1 MKEDWLDTLRTR
13 IQNECDVKAPDGL
26 LNDIKQEM
34 NRRGVTPMRSTRQ
47 KASVVPLWTYR
58 VASAAAII
66 GIGIFLS
73 HLLFDHTSL
82 PKQCATIINNKIK
95 NVQPSQIRSITPEN
109 YVTNSVKLAATI
121 HQSIQNPLV
130 DNNLSGNTV
139 YNKEE
144 EKETT
149 TDNNNVTETQ
159 ETTNTTNNTRQD
171 KIENVDKQQT
181 TKPQSWGNSERIY
194 ATNAKKNDPS
204 SRFCIGTSYN
214 YGTGTSHNSDKI
226 LLPVANPYGDYDPEF
241 SGRNIQDSPIGTKDR
256 RTRTKHHQPIKLGV
270 SIRYNIN
277 NRWSLQTGLN
287 YSRLAS
293 DFSYEKRG
301 TEYAVEQKLQY
312 VGIPVNASYS
322 FIKTKRFNVY
332 ATAGAEIE
340 KLVKGEAN
348 LSAEAMS
355 QITPTH
361 TTIKE
366 GRPVFSTALS
376 IGGEL
381 RISKD
386 VSAYIEPGI
395 SHHFNNGSNVEN
407 IYKDKPTNFN
417 LNMGV
422 RINLN
427 K

>member
-34 NRRGVTPMRSTRQ
+34 NRRGVTPMRSARQ

-58 VASAAAII
+58 AVSAAAII

-73 HLLFDHTSL
+73 HLLLDHTSL
-82 PKQCATIINNKIK
+82 PKQCAMIINNKIK
-95 NVQPSQIRSITPEN
+95 NTLPSQTTITTPEN
-109 YVTNSVKLAATI
+109 YVTNSVKLAIAT

-139 YNKEE
+139 DNKEE

-149 TDNNNVTETQ
+149 TDNNVTETQ
-159 ETTNTTNNTRQD
+159 ETTSNTRQE
-171 KIENVDKQQT
+171 KIEDINKQQT

-194 ATNAKKNDPS
+194 ATNAKKDDPS

-214 YGTGTSHNSDKI
+214 YGSGTSHNSDKI

-241 SGRNIQDSPIGTKDR
+241 SGKNIQDSPIGTKDK
-256 RTRTKHHQPIKLGV
+256 RTGTKHHQPIKLGV

-348 LSAEAMS
+348 LSAEATS

>member
-34 NRRGVTPMRSTRQ
+34 NRRGVAPMRSTRQ

-58 VASAAAII
+58 AASAAAII

-73 HLLFDHTSL
+73 HLLLDHTSL

-95 NVQPSQIRSITPEN
+95 NTQSSQITSITQES
-109 YVTNSVKLAATI
+109 YVTNSVKMAVAT

-159 ETTNTTNNTRQD
+159 ETTNNTRQD

-194 ATNAKKNDPS
+194 AANVKKNVPS

-241 SGRNIQDSPIGTKDR
+241 SGRNIQDSPIGTKDG

-287 YSRLAS
+287 YSRLDS

-366 GRPVFSTALS
+366 SRPVFSTALS

>member
-34 NRRGVTPMRSTRQ
+34 NRRGVTPMRSTQQ

-58 VASAAAII
+58 AVSAAAII

-73 HLLFDHTSL
+73 HLLLDHTSL
-82 PKQCATIINNKIK
+82 PKQCVTIINNKIK
-95 NVQPSQIRSITPEN
+95 NTLPSQTTITTPEN
-109 YVTNSVKLAATI
+109 YVTNSVKLAVAT

-139 YNKEE
+139 YNREE

-159 ETTNTTNNTRQD
+159 ETTSNTRQE
-171 KIENVDKQQT
+171 KIEDINKQQT
-181 TKPQSWGNSERIY
+181 TKPQSRGYSERTY
-194 ATNAKKNDPS
+194 TANVKNNDPS
-204 SRFCIGTSYN
+204 SRFCIGSSYN

-322 FIKTKRFNVY
+322 FIKTKRLNVY
-332 ATAGAEIE
+332 ATTGAEIE

-348 LSAEAMS
+348 LSAEATS

-376 IGGEL
+376 IGGEF

>member
-58 VASAAAII
+58 AVSAAAII

-73 HLLFDHTSL
+73 HLLLDHTSL
-82 PKQCATIINNKIK
+82 PKQCAMIINNKIK
-95 NVQPSQIRSITPEN
+95 NTLPSQTTITTPEN
-109 YVTNSVKLAATI
+109 YVTNSVKLAIAT
-121 HQSIQNPLV
+121 HQSIQNPLG

-159 ETTNTTNNTRQD
+159 ETTSNTRQD
-171 KIENVDKQQT
+171 KIENIDKQQT
-181 TKPQSWGNSERIY
+181 TKPQSRGNSERIY
-194 ATNAKKNDPS
+194 AANAKKNDPL

-214 YGTGTSHNSDKI
+214 YGTGTSHNSDKM

-293 DFSYEKRG
+293 DFSYDKRG

-348 LSAEAMS
+348 LSTEATS

-422 RINLN
+422 RIDLN